1 MSTTLPSLA
10 AEMTAWRHDL
20 HARPEFGFELTRTA
34 AFVADK
40 LRSFGLEEVAEGAGR
55 VGVVGTLR
63 RGPAS
68 RAIALRA
75 DMDALRIEEQG
86 DRPHRSRDR
95 GLMHACGH
103 DGHTAMLLGAA
114 KVLAAEGGFDGTVHF
129 LFQPA
134 EEWGRGALAMLE
146 DGLLERFPFSEI
158 YGLHNWPG
166 LAVGRLATRVGPLMA
181 AEDVFE
187 IVVKG
192 RGAHAARP
200 HQSRD
205 ALVAAC
211 AIVTAL
217 QIIVSRTL
225 DPGDTAVVSA
235 TELLTDGTHNVLP
248 ATARIRGDC
257 RSFSPEVS
265 RAIEEAM
272 RRIAEGVAA
281 AHGCAAELSYAREF
295 LPLVNHADATR
306 AAVEAAQA
314 VFGDD
319 GVDPDC
325 APITASEDSARFLEH
340 APGCFVFLGNGTDSL
355 PLHNAAFDF
364 NDEAPGHGA
373 RFHVE
378 IARRRLSVLGAGSPA
393 GHRP

>member
-1 MSTTLPSLA
+1 MSTTLPSVA

-20 HARPEFGFELTRTA
+20 HAHPEFGFELARTA

-40 LRSFGLEEVAEGAGR
+40 LRSFGFDEVVEGVGR

-63 RGPAS
+63 RGSAG

-86 DRPHRSRDR
+86 DRLYRSRNH

-114 KVLAAEGGFDGTVHF
+114 KILAAEGGFDGTLRF

-146 DGLLERFPFSEI
+146 DGLLERFPFAEV

-166 LAVGRLATRVGPLMA
+166 LEVGRLATRVGPLMA
-181 AEDVFE
+181 AEDIFE
-187 IVVKG
+187 IVVRG

-205 ALVAAC
+205 ALVTAC

-217 QIIVSRTL
+217 QTVVSRTL

-235 TELLTDGTHNVLP
+235 TELLTDGTRNVLP

-257 RSFSPEVS
+257 RSFSREVS

-272 RRIAEGVAA
+272 RRIVEGVAA
-281 AHGCAAELSYAREF
+281 AHGCAAELSYSREF
-295 LPLVNHADATR
+295 VPLVNHAAATR
-306 AAVEAAQA
+306 AALEAGRA

-325 APITASEDSARFLEH
+325 APITASEDFARFLEH
-340 APGCFVFLGNGTDSL
+340 VPGCFVFLGNGTDSL

-364 NDEAPGHGA
+364 NDDALGYGA

-378 IARRRLSVLGAGSPA
+378 VARRRLPVWGAG
-393 GHRP
+393 